1 MSLIFQRLEL
11 LLLNAFVSAAM
22 VLSIGL
28 AMMAMV
34 TVFALIVTL
43 DILQKLIYL
52 SGGRG
57 MSALDNQVGGDH
69 YKNKA
74 IQPIEYI
81 MANEMD
87 FCEGNVVKYITR
99 WKDKGGV
106 DSLRKIKH
114 YVDFLI
120 EREINGEA

>member
-1 MSLIFQRLEL
+1 
-11 LLLNAFVSAAM
+11 
-22 VLSIGL
+22 
-28 AMMAMV
+28 
-34 TVFALIVTL
+34 
-43 DILQKLIYL
+43 
-52 SGGRG
+52 
-57 MSALDNQVGGDH
+57 MSALENQVGGDH

-81 MANEMD
+81 MANELD

-106 DSLRKIKH
+106 ESLRKIKH

-120 EREINGEA
+120 EREINGETQKDYSRSGSGEIRKVTAKIG

>member
-1 MSLIFQRLEL
+1 M
-11 LLLNAFVSAAM
+11 NP
-22 VLSIGL
+22 
-28 AMMAMV
+28 
-34 TVFALIVTL
+34 L
-43 DILQKLIYL
+43 DTQ
-52 SGGRG
+52 
-57 MSALDNQVGGDH
+57 DGGDH

-106 DSLRKIKH
+106 ESLRKIKH
-114 YVDFLI
+114 YVDILI
-120 EREINGEA
+120 DRELKNGKEKA

>member
-1 MSLIFQRLEL
+1 M
-11 LLLNAFVSAAM
+11 NP
-22 VLSIGL
+22 
-28 AMMAMV
+28 
-34 TVFALIVTL
+34 L
-43 DILQKLIYL
+43 DT
-52 SGGRG
+52 
-57 MSALDNQVGGDH
+57 QVGGDH

-106 DSLRKIKH
+106 ESLRKIKQ

-120 EREINGEA
+120 ERELKNGKEKA

>member
-1 MSLIFQRLEL
+1 MKALE
-11 LLLNAFVSAAM
+11 
-22 VLSIGL
+22 
-28 AMMAMV
+28 
-34 TVFALIVTL
+34 
-43 DILQKLIYL
+43 
-52 SGGRG
+52 
-57 MSALDNQVGGDH
+57 NQVGGDH

-81 MANEMD
+81 MANDLD

-106 DSLRKIKH
+106 ESLRKIKH

-120 EREINGEA
+120 EREINGQT

>member
-1 MSLIFQRLEL
+1 
-11 LLLNAFVSAAM
+11 
-22 VLSIGL
+22 
-28 AMMAMV
+28 
-34 TVFALIVTL
+34 
-43 DILQKLIYL
+43 
-52 SGGRG
+52 
-57 MSALDNQVGGDH
+57 MSALENQVGGDH

-81 MANEMD
+81 MANELD

-106 DSLRKIKH
+106 ESLRKIKH

-120 EREINGEA
+120 EREINGETQKDYGGTGSRQGCKTLTKACKAKGIG